1 MLRLHGMHTLHID
14 RFYKINYNTIRMMLS
29 FTHLN
34 PPHLIYCVRN
44 MDVDPKE
51 CIFSLR
57 IFVEFLCDDVCV
69 GFSVS
74 FIPVWCYLH
83 VKLRTLCFFLAPH
96 STIERLIDRT
106 NETFIFLLLFR
117 SPCFPSF
124 AYSLASVCIYGKC
137 STISIY
143 FFGRYWVKTE
153 YPG

>member
-1 MLRLHGMHTLHID
+1 MRNIERNAFMSKKCIPYKNCNWSIPKLNSVQYFRYKQRDWPRVTQCQCGGGEQQTTNQPHTNVSNMNFPLQQSSMLRLHGMHTLHID

-74 FIPVWCYLH
+74 FIPV
-83 VKLRTLCFFLAPH
+83 
-96 STIERLIDRT
+96 
-106 NETFIFLLLFR
+106 
-117 SPCFPSF
+117 
-124 AYSLASVCIYGKC
+124 
-137 STISIY
+137 
-143 FFGRYWVKTE
+143 
-153 YPG
+153 